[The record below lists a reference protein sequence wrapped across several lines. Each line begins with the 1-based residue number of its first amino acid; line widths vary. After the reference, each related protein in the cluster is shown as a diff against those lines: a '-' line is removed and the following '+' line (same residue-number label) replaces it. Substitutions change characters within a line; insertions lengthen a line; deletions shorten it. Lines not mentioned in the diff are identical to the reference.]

1 MATKSKSAVRR
12 GTSYAGKIDQQER
25 GTSCGLRWQQP
36 SKQQER
42 KIRRIWELVAAGA
55 FAFVF
60 RVVLFI
66 PPDRALLREIK
77 RGLLQFP
84 RFAYAVVRRAPLRML
99 HVACALGRFRGGTE
113 SVYYS

>member
-1 MATKSKSAVRR
+1 MATKSAVRR

-25 GTSCGLRWQQP
+25 GTNCGGSSPVSSKNEKYAGFGSSSPRELSLSC
-36 SKQQER
+36 
-42 KIRRIWELVAAGA
+42 
-55 FAFVF
+55 FAWCF
-60 RVVLFI
+60 LFPI